1 MTLPFR
7 KFILATE
14 GKTRPA
20 FLSKRSENR
29 SCSESSE
36 GLAGWTKIVKTGR
49 KTERD
54 ELELLFENRTDRTH
68 GVNTFHWRRELREK
82 KPRVL
87 LPGFLILSLF
97 QLLTDEGS

>member
-7 KFILATE
+7 KFILAAE
-14 GKTRPA
+14 GKTRSA

-49 KTERD
+49 KTECD

-68 GVNTFHWRRELREK
+68 GVNSECVCGGRKIPDIITETDLYRAVPETMM
-82 KPRVL
+82 
-87 LPGFLILSLF
+87 LIPMR
-97 QLLTDEGS
+97 